1 MSQPLGEA
9 SSWQPVLYCL
19 LQSFVKCPI
28 LVMGWGGEGE
38 AMNAVDNW
46 SALSWKF
53 LSEIIWRQEV
63 SFTVLNLLWSAS
75 CVCSP

>member
-1 MSQPLGEA
+1 
-9 SSWQPVLYCL
+9 
-19 LQSFVKCPI
+19 
-28 LVMGWGGEGE
+28 MGWGGEGE